1 MRLSSSDSNKHMEM
15 IHRENLMLKD
25 ELQLEKANHNKEKDD
40 KYAMVNDKERTL
52 EVMNREI
59 TALKES
65 HLDAERT

>member
-40 KYAMVNDKERTL
+40 K
-52 EVMNREI
+52 
-59 TALKES
+59 
-65 HLDAERT
+65 